1 MTSLVTLMQKMNKKL
16 ITRTINSPL
25 EPQFTMSIQYI
36 FTPAN
41 LGKTNLFGMLY
52 ALHFISFNCHLV
64 QVTLTIIFSPYW
76 VENVLVWYV

>member
-1 MTSLVTLMQKMNKKL
+1 MTSLVTLMQMNKKL
-16 ITRTINSPL
+16 ITRTIN
-25 EPQFTMSIQYI
+25 SIQYI

>member
-1 MTSLVTLMQKMNKKL
+1 MTSLVTLMQMNKKL
-16 ITRTINSPL
+16 ITRTIN
-25 EPQFTMSIQYI
+25 SIQYI

-64 QVTLTIIFSPYW
+64 QVILTIIFSPYW
-76 VENVLVWYV
+76 VENVLVWCV